1 MRTFIIDF
9 VSDDDSVVF
18 TLSNRILVVAVDEDS
33 AISLV
38 KDRVFRESGVVGIIV
53 NEISEIEE
61 NGTYY
66 IY

>member
-38 KDRVFRESGVVGIIV
+38 KDRVFRESGVGDIIV